1 MASSR
6 HSRSQTLPLLRRYTD
21 LTSAI
26 DLLTHKRLTLLD
38 PASWDDKN
46 DSYFIDHYRERSAH
60 KSVLALCLSMS
71 GETYHHWKV
80 FCGHASGV
88 CIVFHRARLLEV
100 IDAADGVRHARVKY
114 MRLEEIAAKPPALK
128 RLPFVKRYA
137 FRHELE
143 YRLIYESH
151 RETDPTHVV
160 PIPLDVV
167 QGITLSPWMPPS
179 LLAATRE
186 ALNAIPGCLNVEI
199 TRSELISNSLWM
211 QNAERS
217 LRGEPLVDSPPT
229 EEHRARQASVP

>member
-1 MASSR
+1 MVSR
-6 HSRSQTLPLLRRYTD
+6 RETRSRTLPLLRRYKD

-26 DLLTHKRLTLLD
+26 DLLTRQRLTLLD

-46 DSYFIDHYRERSAH
+46 DSYFIDHYRKRSAH
-60 KSVLALCLSMS
+60 KSVLALCLSTT

-100 IDAADGVRHARVKY
+100 IDAADGVRHGPVKY
-114 MRLEEIAAKPPALK
+114 MRLEDIAAKAPALK

-143 YRLIYESH
+143 YRLIYESEF
-151 RETDPTHVV
+151 ETAPTHAI

-167 QGITLSPWMPPS
+167 QGITLSPWMPAS
-179 LLAATRE
+179 LLTATRG
-186 ALNAIPGCLNVEI
+186 ALTAIPGCQNVEI

-217 LRGEPLVDSPPT
+217 LRGEPLVNCPPI
-229 EEHRARQASVP
+229 EEQGARQPSVP

>member
-1 MASSR
+1 MKT
-6 HSRSQTLPLLRRYTD
+6 SQTGGSTAHQLLRRYTD

-46 DSYFIDHYRERSAH
+46 DSYFIDHYRDKSAY
-60 KSVLALCLSMS
+60 KSVLALCLSRI

-88 CIVFHRARLLEV
+88 CIVFHQKRLLEA
-100 IDAADGVRHARVKY
+100 IDADDSVRHGKVKY
-114 MRLEEIAAKPPALK
+114 MRLEEIAAKPPAFR

-143 YRLIYESH
+143 YRLIYES
-151 RETDPTHVV
+151 ETNTAPTHAI

-167 QGITLSPWMPPS
+167 QGITLSPWMPGS
-179 LLAATRE
+179 LLDATRK
-186 ALNAIPGCLNVEI
+186 ALNAIPGCHDVEI

-217 LRGEPLVDSPPT
+217 LRGEPLVDQLPL
-229 EEHRARQASVP
+229 E